1 MDIIAHAYPYCFHI
15 WGEKGG
21 ERRVGED
28 VSTALEKVFK
38 AIHVEREGET
48 ESLVERV

>member
-1 MDIIAHAYPYCFHI
+1 MGREG
-15 WGEKGG
+15 WG
-21 ERRVGED
+21 RRVGED

-48 ESLVERV
+48 ECLVERV